1 MIAGAVLDRPQPF
14 FAAQYKRI
22 EEGGSS
28 GTARVREVAFGMSFL
43 AATLVAII

>member
-1 MIAGAVLDRPQPF
+1 MTAGAVLDRRQPF

-28 GTARVREVAFGMSFL
+28 GTAKVRDVAFEMSFL